1 MISTIRNEDLV
12 LRVNP
17 SEDSKNQIEKYDAF
31 LDLVFDEEY
40 YFLREAAYNILY
52 FLFSGSYLSI
62 SDLVKE
68 NFKDNSKLAQK
79 YSTQQKMLSSL
90 QLPDK
95 KSCTV
100 DLATGTGKSYLIYAI
115 AQIAMHADLVDQVL
129 VLSPSVTIET
139 GLMDKFNQFA
149 GSQELRNSLPA
160 GKNVTP
166 RIINATQTILPGD
179 ICVENIHAVYA
190 NTNASIGDSLRGNG
204 ERTLILND
212 EAHHIFNK
220 VSGSDEGK
228 IKEWKK
234 FLVNEEFNFKFI
246 VNFTGTPYIDDEYF
260 SDVIYRYPV
269 SKAITEHIV
278 KTPSYLIETGKE
290 SKMKGFDEIYQNHL
304 SNKSTYPEIKP
315 ISIIITSDIN
325 TCYEVWENL
334 VKYISKVEGTS
345 RQEAEAKCIWVVS
358 SKPTGASDSVRK
370 ENLIKLRSV
379 DNSSSPVEWIISV
392 AMLTE
397 GWDVKNVFQIVPHDS
412 RAFNSKLLI
421 SQVLGRGLRIPKV
434 YIGRDDIKV
443 KIYNHVKF
451 SAEIQRLFDDVLELN
466 DRLPVLISKDD
477 LDLNFRLHNFS
488 YEKDEGTTQVR
499 AATSK
504 FSEVIG
510 MQPQAKT
517 STNEVTYQ
525 DAIDRTKEKV
535 DYTNDLPWMTIID
548 AASSVFSML
557 KAFELEQDKQLADA
571 YSVEAIKTIIVKNLH
586 NPEDD
591 FLSIENLN
599 RVKGAFRKLYDIGGE
614 TIIYKNKIDGIYYVD
629 TKDLPV
635 SHTNGAALKKGS
647 TGKLYYKS
655 IYEKAL
661 DDAEGHVFQEMIDT
675 DDYELAQNDK
685 MKTPMLAV
693 VSNHSPEKKFL
704 NSLLKS
710 EYENH
715 FDSFIKSTDRG
726 FYSVPYSYKKGTHM
740 KYLSFNPDFFI
751 KKLDQI
757 LVVEIKSDQ
766 EDANETR
773 AKLRDSMRHFSELN
787 QRQSEYEYIFLM
799 LSPQDYENF
808 FISLTGDSI
817 KQYQSTL
824 MEKLVLDFPEEIETG
839 GTFVGRNTAVMPDGT
854 IVATI

>member
-12 LRVNP
+12 LKINT
-17 SEDSKNQIEKYDAF
+17 SEDLNKQIEKYDAF
-31 LDLVFDEEY
+31 LDLIFDEEY

-52 FLFSGSYLSI
+52 FLFSGSYLTI
-62 SDLVKE
+62 SDLAKE
-68 NFKDNSKLAQK
+68 NFKNNVKLVQK
-79 YSTQQKMLSSL
+79 YGTQQKMLASL
-90 QLPDK
+90 QLADK

-149 GSQELRNSLPA
+149 GSKELRSSLPG
-160 GKNVTP
+160 GKNVIP

-234 FLVNEEFNFKFI
+234 FLVNEDFNFKFI
-246 VNFTGTPYIDDEYF
+246 VNFTGTPYIDDDYF
-260 SDVIYRYPV
+260 SDVIYRYSV
-269 SKAITEHIV
+269 NKAITEHIV

-304 SNKSTYPEIKP
+304 SNKSIYSEIKP

-325 TCYEVWENL
+325 TCYEVWEKL
-334 VKYISKVEGTS
+334 VKYIAKVADIPK
-345 RQEAEAKCIWVVS
+345 QEAEAKCIWVVS
-358 SKPTGASDSVRK
+358 GKPSGASDSVRK

-379 DNSSSPVEWIISV
+379 DNSESPVEWIISV

-434 YIGRDDIKV
+434 YSGRDDIKV

-466 DRLPVLISKDD
+466 DRLPVLVSNNDI
-477 LDLNFRLHNFS
+477 DLNFRIHNFS
-488 YEKDEGTTQVR
+488 YEKDEGTTQLRV
-499 AATSK
+499 AASK

-510 MQPQAKT
+510 FQPQAK
-517 STNEVTYQ
+517 SSSNEVTYQ
-525 DAIDRTKEKV
+525 DAIDRSKEKV
-535 DYTNDLPWMTIID
+535 DYKNELPWMTIPD
-548 AASSVFSML
+548 AANSVFSML
-557 KAFELEQDKQLADA
+557 KAFELEQDKQIADN
-571 YSVEAIKTIIVKNLH
+571 YSVAAIHAIIVKNLL

-599 RVKGAFRKLYDIGGE
+599 RVKSAFRKLFDIGGE
-614 TIIYKNKIDGIYYVD
+614 TVIYKNKIDGIYYVD

-635 SHTNGAALKKGS
+635 SYTNGAVLKKGS

-661 DDAEGHVFQEMIDT
+661 DDAECQIFQEMIDT
-675 DDYELAQNDK
+675 DDYELAQNDT
-685 MKTPMLAV
+685 MKTPMLAIV
-693 VSNHSPEKKFL
+693 TNYSPEKRFL
-704 NSLLKS
+704 NFLLKND
-710 EYENH
+710 YENH

-751 KKLDQI
+751 KKMDQI

-773 AKLRDSMRHFSELN
+773 AKLRDSMKHFSELN

-808 FISLTGDSI
+808 FISLKGDSI
-817 KQYQSTL
+817 KQYHSTL
-824 MEKLVLDFPEEIETG
+824 MEKLGSDFPEEIDTG
-839 GTFVGRNTAVMPDGT
+839 STSTGQ
-854 IVATI
+854 IH

>member
-1 MISTIRNEDLV
+1 MISPIRNEDLV
-12 LRVNP
+12 LSVNP
-17 SEDSKNQIEKYDAF
+17 TVDSKRKIENYDAF
-31 LDLVFDEEY
+31 LDLVFDKEY
-40 YFLREAAYNILY
+40 YFLREAAYKILG

-62 SDLVKE
+62 TDLAKE
-68 NFKDNSKLAQK
+68 NFKGNSKLAQK
-79 YSTQQKMLSSL
+79 YGTEQKMLSNL
-90 QLPDK
+90 QLPEK
-95 KSCTV
+95 KSCSV

-149 GSQELRNSLPA
+149 GNKELRNSLPA
-160 GKNVTP
+160 GKDVTP
-166 RIINATQTILPGD
+166 RIINANQTILPGD
-179 ICVENIHAVYA
+179 ICIENIHAVYV
-190 NTNASIGDSLRGNG
+190 NTNASIGDSLRGKG
-204 ERTLILND
+204 PKTLILND
-212 EAHHIFNK
+212 EAHHVFNK

-234 FLVNEEFNFKFI
+234 FLLSEDFDFRFI

-290 SKMKGFDEIYQNHL
+290 SKMKGFGEIYQNHRT
-304 SNKSTYPEIKP
+304 NKSVYSEIKP
-315 ISIIITSDIN
+315 ISIIITSNID
-325 TCYEVWENL
+325 TCFEVRQTL
-334 VKYISKVEGTS
+334 VKYLIKVENISK
-345 RQEAEAKCIWVVS
+345 QEAEAKCIWVVS
-358 SKPTGASDSVRK
+358 SKPSGASDSDRK

-379 DNSSSPVEWIISV
+379 DNLNSPVEWIISV

-466 DRLPVLISKDD
+466 DRLPVVIDKNDV
-477 LDLNFRLHNFS
+477 DLNFRLHNFS

-499 AATSK
+499 IAASN
-504 FSEVIG
+504 FSEVIN
-510 MQPQAKT
+510 MQPQSKT
-517 STNEVTYQ
+517 SSNEVTYQ
-525 DAIDRTKEKV
+525 DAIDRTIEKV
-535 DYTNDLPWMTIID
+535 NYINELPWMTIED
-548 AASSVFSML
+548 AVTSVVSML
-557 KAFELEQDKQLADA
+557 KAFDLEQEKNVADS
-571 YSVEAIKTIIVKNLH
+571 YSADSIRTIILNNLY
-586 NPEDD
+586 NSNDD
-591 FLSIENLN
+591 FLSIENLD
-599 RVKGAFRKLYDIGGE
+599 RVKGAFRKLYDVGGAS
-614 TIIYKNKIDGIYYVD
+614 IIYRNKIDGIYNIE
-629 TKDLPV
+629 TKDLPI

-655 IYEKAL
+655 AYKKAL
-661 DDAEGHVFQEMIDT
+661 NDAEIQIFQEMFDT
-675 DDYELAQNDK
+675 DDYELSQNDN
-685 MKTPMLAV
+685 MKTPMLSV

-704 NSLLKS
+704 NLLLKS
-710 EYENH
+710 EYETLY
-715 FDSFIKSTDRG
+715 DSFIKSADRG

-740 KYLSFNPDFFI
+740 KYLNFNPDFFI
-751 KKLDQI
+751 KKSDQI

-773 AKLRDSMRHFSELN
+773 AKLRDSLKHFSELN
-787 QRQSEYEYIFLM
+787 KRQGESEYIFLM
-799 LSPQDYENF
+799 LSPEDYKNF
-808 FISLTGDSI
+808 FIGLNGGSI
-817 KQYQSTL
+817 KQYQSSL
-824 MEKLVLDFPEEIETG
+824 MEKLNLDLSS
-839 GTFVGRNTAVMPDGT
+839 V
-854 IVATI
+854 

>member
-1 MISTIRNEDLV
+1 MISTIRNEDVV
-12 LRVNP
+12 LKVSP
-17 SEDSKNQIEKYDAF
+17 TEDSKNRIEKYDAF
-31 LDLVFDEEY
+31 LDLVFDDEY
-40 YFLREAAYNILY
+40 YFLREAAYSILY

-79 YSTQQKMLSSL
+79 YSTQQKMLASL

-115 AQIAMHADLVDQVL
+115 AQIAMDADLVDQVL

-149 GSQELRNSLPA
+149 GSKELRNSLPA

-166 RIINATQTILPGD
+166 RIINANQTILPGD

-204 ERTLILND
+204 ARTLILND

-234 FLVNEEFNFKFI
+234 FLINEEFNFKFI

-304 SNKSTYPEIKP
+304 SNKSTYHEIKP

-379 DNSSSPVEWIISV
+379 DDSSSPVEWIISV

-434 YIGRDDIKV
+434 YTGRDDIKV

-466 DRLPVLISKDD
+466 DRLPVLIDKENNDF
-477 LDLNFRLHNFS
+477 NFILHNFS
-488 YEKDEGTTQVR
+488 YEKDEGRTQVR
-499 AATSK
+499 KPASK
-504 FSEVIG
+504 FSEVISL
-510 MQPQAKT
+510 QPQAKT
-517 STNEVTYQ
+517 SLNEVTYQ
-525 DAIDRTKEKV
+525 DAIDRTKERV
-535 DYTNDLPWMTIID
+535 DYVNNLPWMTMQD

-557 KAFELEQDKQLADA
+557 KAFELEQDKDIAEH
-571 YSVEAIKTIIVKNLH
+571 YSIERIKSIIRRNLH
-586 NPEDD
+586 NPEDN
-591 FLSIENLN
+591 FLSLDNLN
-599 RVKGAFRKLYDIGGE
+599 RVKSAFRKLYDQGGE
-614 TIIYKNKIDGIYYVD
+614 TIFYKNKIDGIEYVQ
-629 TKDLPV
+629 TSNLPICF
-635 SHTNGAALKKGS
+635 TNGAALKKGS
-647 TGKLYYKS
+647 TAKLFYKS
-655 IYEKAL
+655 SYYRVL
-661 DDAEGHVFQEMIDT
+661 DDAQKQIFQEMIET
-675 DDYELAQNDK
+675 DDYELMENDA
-685 MKTPMLAV
+685 MKTPLLAV
-693 VSNHSPEKKFL
+693 VSNHTPEKKFL
-704 NSLLKS
+704 NLLLKS
-710 EYENH
+710 QYEA
-715 FDSFIKSTDRG
+715 FYDSFIKSTDRG
-726 FYSVPYSYKKGTHM
+726 FYSIPYSFKKGTHM
-740 KYLSFNPDFFI
+740 KYFSFNPDFFI
-751 KKLDQI
+751 KKSNQI
-757 LVVEIKSDQ
+757 LVVEIKGDN
-766 EDANETR
+766 EDANESR
-773 AKLRDSMRHFSELN
+773 AKLRDSLAHFAELN
-787 QRQSEYEYIFLM
+787 RRQNEAEYIFLM
-799 LSPQDYENF
+799 LGPQDFENF
-808 FISLTGDSI
+808 FVGLVSDTV
-817 KQYQSTL
+817 KQYQSSL
-824 MEKLVLDFPEEIETG
+824 MEKL
-839 GTFVGRNTAVMPDGT
+839 A
-854 IVATI
+854 